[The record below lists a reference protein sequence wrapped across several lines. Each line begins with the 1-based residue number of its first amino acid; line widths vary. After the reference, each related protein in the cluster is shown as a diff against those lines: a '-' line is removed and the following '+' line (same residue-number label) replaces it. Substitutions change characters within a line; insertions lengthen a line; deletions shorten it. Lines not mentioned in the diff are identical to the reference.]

1 MVLCLCAK
9 GSSENEAAHA
19 ASFFFARRV
28 GWKLP
33 LPLTIQHAKI
43 ALCCERSTR
52 RSPDRWNL
60 EKNLSL
66 FRKAAARKLGQSY
79 AAAIM
84 TFTIIRADN
93 EWRYDP
99 VDGAWSLVAR
109 NRRTL
114 PPLAVRRTS
123 EEEALRHGAP
133 CPFCDLPALPNPS
146 REPEKSERTHEDVA
160 STEEVVPAPYVH
172 RALDQLD
179 RGAWQM
185 VAIPSPTPLCFVEHE
200 APPQSPF
207 VSEGALGAHE
217 LLLPLGP
224 KAHQMT
230 LPRWDSDGISGLFTL
245 LSRRCADL
253 REDQRLQSITMSC
266 LPSAWSRLS
275 HFHASVLATP
285 FPGRAS
291 QNESLCPVC
300 EDVKAAQATGRVLTE
315 NDAYIAYIPYAPRH
329 TLHIRIVAAQHGGSE
344 TFASMEQLESNAAST
359 AVAEL
364 VLKSSRALEALVP
377 SLPLQL
383 TVPAIPLSTE
393 NHGAH
398 LLLEL
403 TSPIQND
410 TMLAEGLGTRIIS
423 LPPEDLV
430 QELKGVVDRS

>member
-1 MVLCLCAK
+1 
-9 GSSENEAAHA
+9 
-19 ASFFFARRV
+19 
-28 GWKLP
+28 
-33 LPLTIQHAKI
+33 
-43 ALCCERSTR
+43 
-52 RSPDRWNL
+52 
-60 EKNLSL
+60 
-66 FRKAAARKLGQSY
+66 
-79 AAAIM
+79 M

-114 PPLAVRRTS
+114 PPLTVRRTS

-133 CPFCDLPALPNPS
+133 CPFCDLPALPKATPEAGS
-146 REPEKSERTHEDVA
+146 RKQSDTESTD
-160 STEEVVPAPYVH
+160 TEEVVPAPYVH

-185 VAIPSPTPLCFVEHE
+185 VAIPSPTPLCFVEHQ

-224 KAHQMT
+224 KAHHMT
-230 LPRWDSDGISGLFTL
+230 LPRWDDDGISGLFTL

-266 LPSAWSRLS
+266 LPPAWSRLG
-275 HFHASVLATP
+275 HFHASILATP

-315 NDAYIAYIPYAPRH
+315 NEDYIAYIPYAPRH
-329 TLHIRIVAAQHGGSE
+329 TLHVRIVAAQHGGSE
-344 TFASMEQLESNAAST
+344 TFASMEQLESNAASKS
-359 AVAEL
+359 VAEL
-364 VLKSSRALEALVP
+364 VLKSSRALDALVP
-377 SLPLQL
+377 GLPLQL
-383 TVPAIPLSTE
+383 NMPAIPLSTE
-393 NHGAH
+393 SHGAH

-410 TMLAEGLGTRIIS
+410 AMLAEGLGTRIIS

-430 QELKGVVDRS
+430 QELKAVVDAG